1 MEPTY
6 DMRLLIGGFLG
17 YVAGLSAW
25 LATSH
30 FVDRYRVQPAEAV
43 AEATAGSATEATP
56 QSPPEGAPDFA
67 PDASPRP
74 LHWARGAIS
83 PEAAVIQAA
92 MVLWG
97 AYVWWR
103 ASDVADL
110 VPALLVT
117 ALLVTITLVDLRV
130 RRIPNALVLA
140 LLLWGL
146 VQVIWLGRPD
156 PLAAVLGLLVG
167 GGLLLLIA
175 LAGRGAMGAG
185 DVKLAAALGAVLG
198 YPLILHGL
206 FYGILAGGAAAL
218 VLLVTRRVRR
228 KDYIAYGPYLAL
240 GAWIVWTRALGL
252 WPWV

>member
-1 MEPTY
+1 MEFTY

-17 YVAGLSAW
+17 YIAGLGVWFAS
-25 LATSH
+25 SH
-30 FVDRYRVQPAEAV
+30 FVDRYRKLSPESTL
-43 AEATAGSATEATP
+43 EATAEAMAEAMAGGTPEGTP
-56 QSPPEGAPDFA
+56 QYAE
-67 PDASPRP
+67 RP
-74 LHWARGAIS
+74 WRWARGAIS
-83 PEAAVIQAA
+83 PEAAVVQGA

-103 ASDVADL
+103 ASDIGEL
-110 VPALLVT
+110 VPALVVT
-117 ALLVTITLVDLRV
+117 ALLVTISLVDFRV

-140 LLLWGL
+140 LLAWGL
-146 VQVIWLGRPD
+146 VQVIWLGQPA
-156 PLAAVLGLLVG
+156 PLAAVLGALAG

-185 DVKLAAALGAVLG
+185 DVKFAGVLGAVLG

-218 VLLVTRRVRR
+218 VLLLARRVGR

-252 WPWV
+252 WPWA

>member
-1 MEPTY
+1 MESTY

-17 YVAGLSAW
+17 YIAGLGVW
-25 LATSH
+25 FATSH
-30 FVDRYRVQPAEAV
+30 FVDRYRKLSREGTPEAAAES
-43 AEATAGSATEATP
+43 T
-56 QSPPEGAPDFA
+56 
-67 PDASPRP
+67 PRP
-74 LHWARGAIS
+74 WRWARGAIS
-83 PEAAVIQAA
+83 PEAAVVQAA

-103 ASDVADL
+103 ASDITEL
-110 VPALLVT
+110 VPALVVT
-117 ALLVTITLVDLRV
+117 AMLATISLVDLRV

-140 LLLWGL
+140 LLVWGL
-146 VQVIWLGRPD
+146 VQVIWLGQPA
-156 PLAAVLGLLVG
+156 PLAAVLGVLAG

-185 DVKLAAALGAVLG
+185 DVKFAGALGAVLG

-218 VLLVTRRVRR
+218 VLLVTRRVGR

-240 GAWIVWTRALGL
+240 GTWIVWTRALGL
-252 WPWV
+252 WPWA